1 MTSNCSHLAE
11 VRKVLAAGQWPQA
24 VTPELRAHATACTRC
39 TQEILITQHLSA
51 AKASAIAAA
60 ENDAPVAAPQLLW
73 WRAQLRRRNAALV
86 QAARPI
92 AAAQIFA
99 IAITAAAAIGLI
111 ATHWDF
117 ILSHTAQPSH
127 TSFPVSSF
135 TALLANWGLAPLVLA
150 TALIAALG
158 GVALYLSTDRQ

>member
-11 VRKVLAAGQWPQA
+11 VRKALVAGQWPQA
-24 VTPELRAHATACTRC
+24 VAPDLRAHAAACNRC

-60 ENDAPVAAPQLLW
+60 ENEAPAAAPQLLW
-73 WRAQLRRRNAALV
+73 WRAQLRRRNAALA

-111 ATHWDF
+111 ATHWD
-117 ILSHTAQPSH
+117 SVVSRAAQAPA
-127 TSFPVSSF
+127 SSF
-135 TALLANWGLAPLVLA
+135 ASLLTNWSLAPLIVAITLVA
-150 TALIAALG
+150 TLG

>member
-117 ILSHTAQPSH
+117 ILSHTVRASA
-127 TSFPVSSF
+127 SSVSVSSF
-135 TALLANWGLAPLVLA
+135 TALVGNWSLAPLILA
-150 TALIAALG
+150 ITLVATLG